1 MNICKYV
8 YRKHDNFGTND
19 EIQDLKQKE
28 MSTPTNTN
36 INIGKVLGARF
47 LLADKTKNNLYEL
60 TLCWSNTT
68 FGQVNENWKLVWNTG
83 EGCLLHKGKANPPM
97 KMPIT

>member
-47 LLADKTKNNLYEL
+47 
-60 TLCWSNTT
+60 
-68 FGQVNENWKLVWNTG
+68 FIGR
-83 EGCLLHKGKANPPM
+83 
-97 KMPIT
+97 